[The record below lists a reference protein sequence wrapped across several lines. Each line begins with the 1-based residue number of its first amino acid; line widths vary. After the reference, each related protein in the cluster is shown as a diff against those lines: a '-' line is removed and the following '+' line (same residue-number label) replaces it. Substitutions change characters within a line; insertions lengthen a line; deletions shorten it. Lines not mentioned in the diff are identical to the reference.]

1 MLHLKLRKKIY
12 QIEVVNENGGP
23 AVALAS
29 IVNVDVVVV
38 VDSREF
44 LFDEQH
50 QLFLYFCYVFF

>member
-1 MLHLKLRKKIY
+1 M
-12 QIEVVNENGGP
+12 NENGGP